1 MKVID
6 ARKAD
11 CPKPVIM
18 TREQVE
24 AGETEI
30 MVMVDNAVAVENV
43 TRYLK
48 SAGFRAEHRGE
59 EGDYLIEARR
69 DAAVE
74 TSANAKSDA
83 HAARPAKGADYSYLI
98 LSDRIGAASDGLGEL
113 LMKSFLGTVVTLR
126 PLPTVIALMNEGV
139 RLALRDSTVAGVLR
153 ELEEAGVRVLVC
165 GTCTKH
171 FGVTEE
177 VAVGSISNMFEITE
191 SVQAAAKPIVL
202 G

>member
-48 SAGFRAEHRGE
+48 NAGFRAEHRGE
-59 EGDYLIEARR
+59 EGDYLIEAKR
-69 DAAVE
+69 DAACE
-74 TSANAKSDA
+74 TGANAKGGV
-83 HAARPAKGADYSYLI
+83 HAASPTKEADYSYLI
-98 LSDRIGAASDGLGEL
+98 LSDRIGAESDGLGEL

-139 RLALRDSTVAGVLR
+139 RLALRDSTVVGVLK
-153 ELEEAGVRVLVC
+153 ELEEAGVRILVC

-171 FGVTEE
+171 FGITDE